1 MEVLT
6 ESVLPREKT
15 VLLRGRTDEMMSR
28 EVPEQTR
35 ALFLHHSLQDV
46 PPGCQS
52 QCNSYQFLLFQ
63 LSSKWH
69 HSSDYFHSVH
79 LHTLSAANTKSEPSS
94 QQDQGAGQGSPPSRR
109 MSMHLPPA
117 LRSACVWH
125 KTKAVITIDHK
136 TRCHFTPFNVFKFSL
151 VISAGQGVSRRAARV
166 GGPLPALV
174 TGVASAWLPCRRRE
188 GSHWSSLRTGRRSGG
203 STDCSRC
210 QRPGGHRMCVAC
222 ACRSPSETCMD
233 DRGAERRRGLVRVT
247 VTS

>member
-15 VLLRGRTDEMMSR
+15 VLLHGRTDEMTSR

-52 QCNSYQFLLFQ
+52 QCNSYQFLQFQ

-79 LHTLSAANTKSEPSS
+79 LHTFSAANTKSEPRS

-151 VISAGQGVSRRAARV
+151 VISAGQGLRVAPLRAA
-166 GGPLPALV
+166 GGQSLVFAPHRQALGGQHGLQPLPAPRWPQDV
-174 TGVASAWLPCRRRE
+174 RR
-188 GSHWSSLRTGRRSGG
+188 
-203 STDCSRC
+203 
-210 QRPGGHRMCVAC
+210 
-222 ACRSPSETCMD
+222 
-233 DRGAERRRGLVRVT
+233 VRVQKPQRNLHG
-247 VTS
+247 